1 MSKNKLPE
9 KTMTEIVKS
18 ADKHVGKTY
27 DNLTDKPSRAIG
39 NGLSEI
45 FELVFSLFKLG
56 NTLIQGKIALY
67 AEKFKKEIEEMSRSI
82 PENKL
87 TEPDVQIITTAL
99 DNSKYCVTHDELRE
113 MFVNLIGSACNSDKK
128 DAVHPAF
135 SAIIKEMSS
144 EDARV
149 IKDIKEFVNHK
160 EFSIYHI
167 CDKCGGM
174 AMSASVKMS
183 VDNLVRLGL
192 LSVNYKLDQKEIER
206 KESYV
211 RHHLACSNSDFKFV
225 SDTDYSFTLMGKKF
239 VEVCC

>member
-9 KTMTEIVKS
+9 KTMTELVKS

-135 SAIIKEMSS
+135 SAIIKEMSPR
-144 EDARV
+144 DARLL
-149 IKDIKEFVNHK
+149 KDIKGLDEFK
-160 EFSIYHI
+160 EFSYLSIL
-167 CDKCGGM
+167 DKCGCKYGSEM
-174 AMSASVKMS
+174 IKMS

-192 LSVNYKLDQKEIER
+192 LNVNYKIDHDVLKQEAFFIE
-206 KESYV
+206 
-211 RHHLACSNSDFKFV
+211 HHYAYSPEALKFISDN
-225 SDTDYSFTLMGKKF
+225 DYSFTLMGKNF